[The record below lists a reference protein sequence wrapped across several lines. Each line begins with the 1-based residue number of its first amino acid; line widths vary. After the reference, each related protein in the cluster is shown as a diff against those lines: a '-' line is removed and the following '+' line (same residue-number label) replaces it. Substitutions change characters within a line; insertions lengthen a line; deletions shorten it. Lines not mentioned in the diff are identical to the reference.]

1 MKKYIKPELN
11 VTIIQL
17 QAIVAASAPGIG
29 IDTLAGEIEAG
40 SVDAKHRDDDDFD
53 FGGEGG
59 DWSDD
64 LW

>member
-29 IDTLAGEIEAG
+29 IDTVAGEIEAG
-40 SVDAKHRDDDDFD
+40 SVDAKHRDDFD
-53 FGGEGG
+53 GEGDSWG
-59 DWSDD
+59 D

>member
-11 VTIIQL
+11 ITTIKL
-17 QAIVAASAPGIG
+17 QSMIAASAPGIG
-29 IDTLAGEIEAG
+29 IDTSAGEITAG
-40 SVDAKHRDDDDFD
+40 SVDAKHREDFDD

-59 DWSDD
+59 GWDDD